1 MSKQLTLEQCMAFLN
16 WQWDGSRRAAASRVA
31 LSRTAVTISR
41 ETGAG
46 AHAIATRLAEC
57 LQALSPRGSRPWT
70 VFDRNL
76 IEQVLEDHHLPARLA
91 EHLPEDTSSQLDDIL
106 DDLLGLC
113 PDSWTLV
120 QETAETILRLAML
133 GHVILIGRAAAVV
146 TARLPHVLHVRLVA
160 PFEVRVARVQ
170 ADRKLSRQ
178 EAEQV
183 VRREDRGRA
192 RYWKRYYGA
201 DVNDPL
207 LYHLVLNTGR
217 LSCDE
222 AVAVILQ
229 AMRGGSGSGRA

>member
-16 WQWDGSRRAAASRVA
+16 WQWDSNRRPVRSQIP
-31 LSRTAVTISR
+31 LTKTAVTISR

-46 AHAIATRLAEC
+46 GHAIAVRLAEC
-57 LQALSPRGSRPWT
+57 LQALSPKGSPPWT

-106 DDLLGLC
+106 DDLFGLR
-113 PDSWTLV
+113 PDSWTVV

-160 PFEVRVARVQ
+160 PFEVRVERVQ
-170 ADRKLSRQ
+170 ADRKLSRK
-178 EAEQV
+178 EAEEV

-201 DVNDPL
+201 DIADPL

-217 LSCDE
+217 LSCE
-222 AVAVILQ
+222 AAVAVIVQ
-229 AMRGGSGSGRA
+229 ALRAGPASGGA

>member
-16 WQWDGSRRAAASRVA
+16 WQWDGSRRAWSVGAGSTRPAI
-31 LSRTAVTISR
+31 TISR
-41 ETGAG
+41 QTGAG
-46 AHAIATRLAEC
+46 GHAIAVRLAEC
-57 LQALSPRGSRPWT
+57 LQALSPKGSPPWT

-76 IEQVLEDHHLPARLA
+76 IEQVLKDHQLPERLA
-91 EHLPEDTSSQLDDIL
+91 EHLPEDTASQLEDIL
-106 DDLLGLC
+106 DDLLGLR

-120 QETAETILRLAML
+120 HETAETILRLALL

-160 PFEVRVARVQ
+160 PFEQRVERVRL
-170 ADRKLSRQ
+170 DRKITRK
-178 EAEQV
+178 EAEEV

-201 DVNDPL
+201 DIDDPL

-217 LSCDE
+217 LSCE
-222 AVAVILQ
+222 TAVGVIIQ
-229 AMRGGSGSGRA
+229 ALRAAQPVGT

>member
-16 WQWDGSRRAAASRVA
+16 WQWDSTRRSVRSQIPLAK
-31 LSRTAVTISR
+31 TAVTISR

-46 AHAIATRLAEC
+46 GHAIAVRLAEC
-57 LQALSPRGSRPWT
+57 LQALSPKGSPPWT

-106 DDLLGLC
+106 DDLFGLR
-113 PDSWTLV
+113 PDSWTVV

-160 PFEVRVARVQ
+160 PFEVRVERVQ
-170 ADRKLSRQ
+170 ADRKLSRK
-178 EAEQV
+178 EAVEV

-201 DVNDPL
+201 DIADPL

-217 LSCDE
+217 LSCE
-222 AVAVILQ
+222 AAVAVIVQ
-229 AMRGGSGSGRA
+229 ALRAGPASGGA

>member
-16 WQWDGSRRAAASRVA
+16 WQWDSNRRSVRSQIPLAK
-31 LSRTAVTISR
+31 TAVTISR

-46 AHAIATRLAEC
+46 GHAIAVRLAEC
-57 LQALSPRGSRPWT
+57 LQALSPKGSPPWT

-106 DDLLGLC
+106 DDLFGLR
-113 PDSWTLV
+113 PDSWTVV

-160 PFEVRVARVQ
+160 PFEVRVERVQ
-170 ADRKLSRQ
+170 ADRKLSRK
-178 EAEQV
+178 EAEEV

-201 DVNDPL
+201 DIEDPL

-217 LSCDE
+217 LSCE
-222 AVAVILQ
+222 AAVAVIVQ
-229 AMRGGSGSGRA
+229 ALRAGPASGGA

>member
-1 MSKQLTLEQCMAFLN
+1 
-16 WQWDGSRRAAASRVA
+16 
-31 LSRTAVTISR
+31 
-41 ETGAG
+41 
-46 AHAIATRLAEC
+46 
-57 LQALSPRGSRPWT
+57 
-70 VFDRNL
+70 
-76 IEQVLEDHHLPARLA
+76 
-91 EHLPEDTSSQLDDIL
+91 
-106 DDLLGLC
+106 
-113 PDSWTLV
+113 
-120 QETAETILRLAML
+120 
-133 GHVILIGRAAAVV
+133 
-146 TARLPHVLHVRLVA
+146 VLHVRLVA

-207 LYHLVLNTGR
+207 LYHLVLNTSR

>member
-16 WQWDGSRRAAASRVA
+16 WQWDSSRRAARFQVP
-31 LSRTAVTISR
+31 LTKTAVTISR

-46 AHAIATRLAEC
+46 GHAIAVRLAEC
-57 LQALSPRGSRPWT
+57 LQALSPKGSPPWT

-91 EHLPEDTSSQLDDIL
+91 EHLPEDTSSQLEDIL
-106 DDLLGLC
+106 DDLFGLR
-113 PDSWTLV
+113 PDSWTVV

-160 PFEVRVARVQ
+160 PFDVRVERVQ
-170 ADRKLSRQ
+170 ADRKLSRK
-178 EAEQV
+178 EAEEV

-201 DVNDPL
+201 DIADPL

-217 LSCDE
+217 LSCE
-222 AVAVILQ
+222 AAVAGIVQ
-229 AMRGGSGSGRA
+229 ALRAGPGSGGA

>member
-16 WQWDGSRRAAASRVA
+16 WQWDSTRRSVRSQIPLAK
-31 LSRTAVTISR
+31 TAVTISR

-46 AHAIATRLAEC
+46 GHAIAVRLAEC
-57 LQALSPRGSRPWT
+57 LQALSPKGSPPWT

-106 DDLLGLC
+106 DDLFGLR
-113 PDSWTLV
+113 PDSWTVV

-160 PFEVRVARVQ
+160 PFEVRVERVQ
-170 ADRKLSRQ
+170 ADRKLSRK
-178 EAEQV
+178 EAVEV

-201 DVNDPL
+201 DIADPL

-217 LSCDE
+217 LSCE
-222 AVAVILQ
+222 AAVAGIVQ
-229 AMRGGSGSGRA
+229 ALRAGPASGGA